1 MFALGIAVG
10 FALAATPASSAV
22 IYTPPTQIISLL
34 NIGNGDLFT
43 GIYLPALVHPAK
55 NNGSVCN
62 NQLGSDAGWESFITF
77 KTDEALDSVSN
88 TIASQK
94 PVTNANSLSSMTLE
108 LYKGTVNS
116 GSLLTSVMASIVAP
130 NSQLVATLSYS
141 NLLANTDYYCR
152 VVSKLASGFTAGG
165 WGGTAAFDAVVP
177 LPAAAWL
184 FGSAFLGL
192 CWLGRRAGMRGAGM
206 LPAG

>member
-1 MFALGIAVG
+1 MRSSNAVFALGIAVG

-43 GIYLPALVHPAK
+43 GIGASCK

-108 LYKGTVNS
+108 LYK
-116 GSLLTSVMASIVAP
+116 
-130 NSQLVATLSYS
+130 
-141 NLLANTDYYCR
+141 
-152 VVSKLASGFTAGG
+152 
-165 WGGTAAFDAVVP
+165 
-177 LPAAAWL
+177 
-184 FGSAFLGL
+184 
-192 CWLGRRAGMRGAGM
+192 
-206 LPAG
+206 